1 VTRDDGADGRSDG
14 ANDDGAEGGV
24 ERQPDRWSE
33 VLDSAVT
40 DPGVSGGAGADGA
53 PGTGR
58 RSELAGRHELAGG
71 RAVDTLVRPTRSDA
85 VLRAASAVIGGPA
98 GTRLGPGR
106 RRFGPGGGTVWI
118 ATLLA
123 LLSVLALGLGV
134 LQKEHCRARGWTTPD
149 QFWHLCYSDIPVLYG
164 SAGLG
169 AKDAPTLVQAVGKD
183 GLGQPPLA
191 GAAMWLVSRA
201 VDGTTSDASQTY
213 FDLSAVV
220 LVGLL
225 AAAAVAVAL
234 AAGRRPWDAAQ
245 VAAAP
250 VLITVG
256 LISYDL
262 VAVALT
268 AFALL
273 AWSRRRPLI
282 GGVLLGLAM
291 ATRPVTA
298 AVLLAVLTL
307 AVRTGRARPV
317 VMFCLPAVG
326 AWLATRLVLIPGTTG
341 GISDSFNTWR
351 SAGPGYGSIWL
362 IPSLISQSRPGVAR
376 VWYTGGGMGQGA
388 ATVVVLMGLT
398 VVGLATVILGLSTD
412 DRPRLAHLALF
423 AVAGTLLV
431 TKSLPVQA
439 PLVLLPLMALAGL
452 RWRDHLIWVTTEVTY
467 FIGVWLYIAF
477 NSDPKKGLPAGFYLI
492 LLLARVA
499 GIIWV
504 MAQAVRAMRDPEIDP
519 VRVPMDGSPGADDPL
534 GGELDG
540 APDAL
545 VLRVV

>member
-1 VTRDDGADGRSDG
+1 MTGDGQDDDLVADADGVGDQDQDAAIADG
-14 ANDDGAEGGV
+14 TGTRAEHG
-24 ERQPDRWSE
+24 PDRWSE
-33 VLDSAVT
+33 VLDAGLDAGLGT
-40 DPGVSGGAGADGA
+40 EPGADH
-53 PGTGR
+53 P
-58 RSELAGRHELAGG
+58 GRHELSSG
-71 RAVDTLVRPTRSDA
+71 RAVSTMTRPTRSDP

-98 GTRLGPGR
+98 GRRLGPGR

-118 ATLLA
+118 AVLLS
-123 LLSVLALGLGV
+123 LLSVLALSLGV
-134 LQKEHCRARGWTTPD
+134 LQKEHCRAKGWTTPD

-169 AKDAPTLVQAVGKD
+169 GKDAPTLVRAVGKD

-201 VDGTTSDASQTY
+201 VDGKAADASRVF

-250 VLITVG
+250 VLVTVG

-262 VAVALT
+262 LAVALM
-268 AFALL
+268 AFGLL
-273 AWSRRRPLI
+273 AWSRRRPVI

-298 AVLLAVLTL
+298 AVLVAVLAL
-307 AVRTGRARPV
+307 AVRTGRTRPV
-317 VMFCLPAVG
+317 VGFCLPALGV
-326 AWLATRLVLIPGTTG
+326 WLATRLLLIPGTTG
-341 GISDSFNTWR
+341 GISDAFDTWR
-351 SAGPGYGSIWL
+351 AAGPGYGSIWL
-362 IPSLISQSRPGVAR
+362 TPSLLAQGKPLWAR
-376 VWYTGGGMGQGA
+376 VWYTGGGLGA
-388 ATVVVLMGLT
+388 GASTVAVLMGLT
-398 VVGLATVILGLSTD
+398 VAALATVILGLSTN

-423 AVAGTLLV
+423 ALAATLLV

-452 RWRDHLIWVTTEVTY
+452 RWRDHLIWATTEATY

-477 NSDPKKGLPAGFYLI
+477 NSDPNKGLPAGFYLI

-499 GIIWV
+499 GIGWV
-504 MAQAVRAMRDPEIDP
+504 MAQAVRAMRDPELDP
-519 VRVPMDGSPGADDPL
+519 VRVPLDESPGADDPL

-540 APDAL
+540 AHDAL

>member
-1 VTRDDGADGRSDG
+1 SRLGS
-14 ANDDGAEGGV
+14 
-24 ERQPDRWSE
+24 
-33 VLDSAVT
+33 
-40 DPGVSGGAGADGA
+40 
-53 PGTGR
+53 GR
-58 RSELAGRHELAGG
+58 RQFGLG
-71 RAVDTLVRPTRSDA
+71 
-85 VLRAASAVIGGPA
+85 GGP
-98 GTRLGPGR
+98 
-106 RRFGPGGGTVWI
+106 VWI

-123 LLSVLALGLGV
+123 VLSVLSLSVGV
-134 LQKEHCRARGWTTPD
+134 LQKEHCRAKGWTTPD

-169 AKDAPTLVQAVGKD
+169 ARDAPTLVQAVGKD

-201 VDGTTSDASQTY
+201 VDGTAADASRVF

-250 VLITVG
+250 ILVTVG
-256 LISYDL
+256 LVSYDL
-262 VAVALT
+262 LAVALT

-273 AWSRRRPLI
+273 AWSRRRPVI
-282 GGVLLGLAM
+282 GGVLLGLSM

-298 AVLLAVLTL
+298 AVLIAVLAL
-307 AVRTGRARPV
+307 AVRTGRIRPV
-317 VMFCLPAVG
+317 VGFCLPALG
-326 AWLATRLVLIPGTTG
+326 AWLATRLVLLPGATG
-341 GISDSFNTWR
+341 GISNAFDTWR
-351 SAGPGYGSIWL
+351 AAGPGYGSIWL
-362 IPSLISQSRPGVAR
+362 LPSLLSQSKPGAAR
-376 VWYTGGGMGQGA
+376 VWYTGGGLGA
-388 ATVVVLMGLT
+388 GASTVAVLMGLT
-398 VVGLATVILGLSTD
+398 VIGLATLILGLSTT

-423 AVAGTLLV
+423 ALAGTLLV

-439 PLVLLPLMALAGL
+439 PLVLLPLLALAGL
-452 RWRDHLIWVTTEVTY
+452 RWRDHLIWATTEATY
-467 FIGVWLYIAF
+467 FVGVWLYIAF
-477 NSDPKKGLPAGFYLI
+477 NSDPNKGLPAGFYLI
-492 LLLARVA
+492 LLIARVA
-499 GIIWV
+499 GIVWV

-519 VRVPMDGSPGADDPL
+519 VRVPEDGAVGADDPQ

-540 APDAL
+540 AHDAL